1 MKQSKVFLNTVTL
14 SGLFLRRQPLFLVT
28 NKLLYLGGSLNM
40 NERPQNLIIENGQLM
55 GGPYKNFSGK
65 GTQKNPEGKRNFCIL
80 IDPELVDTLNAEGWN
95 VKFTKPRNE
104 EFEPQP
110 YLKVNVS
117 YAFKPPVIKVITS
130 KSRKVTNITERT
142 IDMLD
147 WAEIESVDVNINP
160 SSKTYENGDGR
171 EIYSAYLQSMNV
183 VIAEDPIANKYSED
197 EYEE

>member
-1 MKQSKVFLNTVTL
+1 
-14 SGLFLRRQPLFLVT
+14 
-28 NKLLYLGGSLNM
+28 M
-40 NERPQNLIIENGQLM
+40 NAERPKNLIIENGQLM

-80 IDPELVDTLNAEGWN
+80 IDPNLVDVLKAEGWN
-95 VKFTKPRNE
+95 VKFTKPKNE

-117 YAFKPPVIKVITS
+117 YSFKKPIIKLITS
-130 KSRKVTNITERT
+130 ESRRVTELSERT

-160 SSKTYENGDGR
+160 SGKTYENGDGE

-183 VIAEDPIANKYSED
+183 VISEDPIANKYDAIDD
-197 EYEE
+197 EE